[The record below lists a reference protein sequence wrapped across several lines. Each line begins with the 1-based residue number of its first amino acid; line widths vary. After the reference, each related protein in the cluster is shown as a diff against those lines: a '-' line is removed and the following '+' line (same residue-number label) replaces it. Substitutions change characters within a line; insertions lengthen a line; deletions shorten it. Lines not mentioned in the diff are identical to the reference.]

1 MPLEPSIQELTA
13 MSSQL
18 VQQLLAFVER
28 RSEAP
33 AADFDGVDEL
43 IRVIRVDPPERGVP
57 LDTVLDLVMAAG
69 AKGHDTTGPGWL
81 AYIPG
86 GGLVTSA
93 LADLVARVTNR
104 FVTVWEAA
112 PVMAEIEAT
121 TIRWLGDLFGYDE
134 KARGVLTTG
143 GSMANFSAIVSARN
157 SVLGEAFQD
166 GVLYL
171 TSETHGSVAKAAFL
185 AGFPRA
191 SLRVI
196 PTTPLLQMDA
206 AALLTIIE
214 QDRLAGLRPC
224 AIIAS
229 AGTTNTGAVDP
240 IAELAQIA
248 AAERIWLHVDGAY
261 GGFFQLTHRGQQLF
275 AGIERADSITLDPHK
290 GMFLPYGTG
299 ALLVRD
305 GSHLRAA
312 HEVHGP
318 YLQDLA
324 PEADIPNFSDYSA
337 ELSRDARGLRV
348 WLPIVLHGLGAF
360 REALNEKLDLARYA
374 YEALSQIPSLEVP
387 WEPELSIVAFR
398 VGAGEDQASN
408 AATAD
413 LLRRINA
420 TRRFVLSSTV
430 VDGRFTIRIAVLS
443 FRTHHDRIEELI
455 DTIIRLAPGRSHQ

>member
-398 VGAGEDQASN
+398 VGAGENQASN

-455 DTIIRLAPGRSHQ
+455 DTIIRLAPGRPHQ

>member
-112 PVMAEIEAT
+112 PVMAEIDAT

-261 GGFFQLTHRGQQLF
+261 GGFFQLTDRGQQLF

-398 VGAGEDQASN
+398 VGAGENQASN

-455 DTIIRLAPGRSHQ
+455 DTIIRLAPGRPHQ

>member
-1 MPLEPSIQELTA
+1 VTLPLEPSTQELAA
-13 MSSQL
+13 MSTQL
-18 VQQLLAFVER
+18 VHRLLAFVER
-28 RSEAP
+28 RSDAP
-33 AADFDGVDEL
+33 AADFDGVEEL
-43 IRVIRVDPPERGVP
+43 VRAIRVDPPERGAA
-57 LDTVLDLVMAAG
+57 LDAVLDLVMAAG
-69 AKGHDTTGPGWL
+69 EKGHDTTGPGWL

-86 GGLVTSA
+86 GGLVTAA

-121 TIRWLGDLFGYDE
+121 TIRWLSGLFGYNE
-134 KARGVLTTG
+134 SARGVLTTG
-143 GSMANFSAIVSARN
+143 GSLANFSAIVSARH
-157 SVLGEAFQD
+157 SLLGEAFLD
-166 GVLYL
+166 GVLYV
-171 TSETHGSVAKAAFL
+171 TSETHGSIAKAAAL

-191 SLRVI
+191 SMRLV
-196 PTTPLLQMDA
+196 PTTPLLQMDVG
-206 AALLTIIE
+206 ALLALIE
-214 QDRLAGLRPC
+214 QDRRAGRRPC

-240 IAELAQIA
+240 IAELAEIA

-261 GGFFQLTHRGQQLF
+261 GGFFQLTDRGRKLF
-275 AGIERADSITLDPHK
+275 AGIDRADSITLDPHK

-305 GSHLRAA
+305 GGSLRAA

-374 YEALSQIPSLEVP
+374 YEALGRIPSLEVP

-398 VGAGEDQASN
+398 VRAGEAHAGDS
-408 AATAD
+408 ATANM
-413 LLRRINA
+413 LQRINS

-443 FRTHHDRIEELI
+443 FRTHRDRIEELI
-455 DTIIRLAPGRSHQ
+455 DTIIRLAPN

>member
-1 MPLEPSIQELTA
+1 

-455 DTIIRLAPGRSHQ
+455 DTIIRLAPGRPHQ

>member
-1 MPLEPSIQELTA
+1 

-261 GGFFQLTHRGQQLF
+261 GGFFQLTDRGQQLF

-455 DTIIRLAPGRSHQ
+455 DTIIRLAPGRPHQ